1 MAQFRYLVL
10 ELFRCVARHRLERV
24 QDGSVAGAAAN
35 VAVDRLL
42 DLCHRGGRLPLE
54 QAAKEDKLF

>member
-24 QDGSVAGAAAN
+24 QDGSVAGAATEVPVKN
-35 VAVDRLL
+35 VL
-42 DLCHRGGRLPLE
+42 DLLHGRLRLSFHQAAENTPLE
-54 QAAKEDKLF
+54 